1 MVGGALE
8 SFDRG
13 LHAGPGSEG
22 TRQVPRRSQVAFLD
36 KTLACRNC
44 EAEFVFTA
52 GEQEF
57 YEQHGLA
64 HEPSRCQ

>member
-1 MVGGALE
+1 M
-8 SFDRG
+8 
-13 LHAGPGSEG
+13 
-22 TRQVPRRSQVAFLD
+22 AFLD

-57 YEQHGLA
+57 YEQHGLKNA
-64 HEPSRCQ
+64 PSGTYVTTVTDVVASGLVWDDVTPPNSFVK